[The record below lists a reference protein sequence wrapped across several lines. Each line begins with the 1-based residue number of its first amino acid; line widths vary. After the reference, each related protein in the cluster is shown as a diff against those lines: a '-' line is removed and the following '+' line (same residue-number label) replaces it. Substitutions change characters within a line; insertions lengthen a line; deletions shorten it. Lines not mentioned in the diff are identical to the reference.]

1 QSSCYENVKETNF
14 AAILSN
20 PPIRAGKKV
29 VHEILEKSLDH
40 LADQGELWIVIQKK
54 QGAPSALAKLESLF
68 NEVEVV
74 EKKKGYYIICAKKC

>member
-1 QSSCYENVKETNF
+1 
-14 AAILSN
+14 
-20 PPIRAGKKV
+20 
-29 VHEILEKSLDH
+29 
-40 LADQGELWIVIQKK
+40 K